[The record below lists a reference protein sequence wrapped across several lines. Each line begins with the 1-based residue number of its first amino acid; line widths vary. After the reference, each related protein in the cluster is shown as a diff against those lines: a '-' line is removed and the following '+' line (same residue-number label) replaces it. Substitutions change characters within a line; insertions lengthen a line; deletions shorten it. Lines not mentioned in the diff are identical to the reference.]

1 MLRQQRL
8 VPAMPDSKAQ
18 EIFFCLHGDL
28 AEIEPEWKAFE
39 RHCACTALQSFDWI
53 TNCHRHL
60 GAPKGAIPAIVF
72 GRDRYGQLLFVLPF
86 AIMRRAPFRCLT
98 WLGSNRCPCNAALLA
113 EGFSDFVSAERFAR
127 LWREIISRL
136 RADRRF
142 RFDWIDLRKMPESV
156 GTQRNPV
163 VGLEGAIALSDSE
176 IDDSPNLGSKMF
188 EYLAAVTIRGRL
200 VAGVVAALRRA
211 RRFLRSTAVWR
222 LFRKAGFMAMSIEW
236 R

>member
-1 MLRQQRL
+1 
-8 VPAMPDSKAQ
+8 MPDSKAE
-18 EIFFCLHGDL
+18 EIVLCLHGDL

-39 RHCACTALQSFDWI
+39 RHCAGTALQSFDWI

-60 GAPKGAIPAIVF
+60 GAPKGATPAIVF
-72 GRDRYGQLLFVLPF
+72 GRDRYGQLLFILPL
-86 AIMRRAPFRCLT
+86 AIVRRAPLRCLT
-98 WLGSNRCPCNAALLA
+98 WLGSNLCPCNAPLLG
-113 EGFSDFVSAERFAR
+113 ERFPDLVSAERFTR
-127 LWREIISRL
+127 LWREIINRL

-222 LFRKAGFMAMSIEW
+222 LFRKAGLMAMSVEW

>member
-1 MLRQQRL
+1 
-8 VPAMPDSKAQ
+8 MPDSKAE
-18 EIFFCLHGDL
+18 EIVLCLHGDL

-39 RHCACTALQSFDWI
+39 RHCAGTALQRFDWI

-72 GRDRYGQLLFVLPF
+72 GRDRYGQLLFILPL
-86 AIMRRAPFRCLT
+86 AIVRRGPLRCLT
-98 WLGSNRCPCNAALLA
+98 WLGSNLCPCNAPLLG
-113 EGFSDFVSAERFAR
+113 ERFPDLVSAERFAR
-127 LWREIISRL
+127 LGREIINRL

-142 RFDWIDLRKMPESV
+142 RFDWIDLQKTPESV
-156 GTQRNPV
+156 GTQRNPF

-176 IDDSPNLGSKMF
+176 IADLPNLSSKMF
-188 EYLAAVTIRGRL
+188 EYLAAATIRGRI
-200 VAGVVAALRRA
+200 VTAVVGALRRT

-222 LFRKAGFMAMSIEW
+222 VFCRAGLMAMSIEW